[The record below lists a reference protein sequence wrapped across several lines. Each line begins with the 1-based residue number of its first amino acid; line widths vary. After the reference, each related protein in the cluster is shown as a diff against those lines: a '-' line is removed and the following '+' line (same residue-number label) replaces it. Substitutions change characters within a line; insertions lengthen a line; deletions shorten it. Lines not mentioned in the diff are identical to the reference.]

1 MGEEAEEEDIEISN
15 LHNNQKK
22 SHENSK
28 KIFIGHGKSN
38 AWKDL
43 KDFLQD
49 RLKLEW
55 DEFNRESTAGR
66 STKERLE
73 EMLKTSSFAFIVMT
87 AEDEYADGTL
97 HARDNVIHEA
107 GLFQGHLGF
116 EQAILLLEDGC
127 EEFSNIYG
135 LTQIRF
141 NKGDVLSRSEE
152 IRRVLEREGL
162 IK

>member
-55 DEFNRESTAGR
+55 DEFNRELTAGR

-73 EMLKTSSFAFIVMT
+73 ACANFF
-87 AEDEYADGTL
+87 
-97 HARDNVIHEA
+97 
-107 GLFQGHLGF
+107 F
-116 EQAILLLEDGC
+116 C
-127 EEFSNIYG
+127 IYCY
-135 LTQIRF
+135 
-141 NKGDVLSRSEE
+141 DC
-152 IRRVLEREGL
+152 RR
-162 IK
+162 